1 LKAEIARVA
10 RDGVSEAELQ
20 RVKTQWMASEIYA
33 LDSMF
38 AQARA
43 LGMHW
48 VLGWPVDA
56 NQRLLARLQR
66 VGTEDVRRVAQRYFQ
81 DERLTVGVLRPEA
94 GS

>member
-1 LKAEIARVA
+1 
-10 RDGVSEAELQ
+10 
-20 RVKTQWMASEIYA
+20 
-33 LDSMF
+33 
-38 AQARA
+38 
-43 LGMHW
+43 MHW